1 MPRQDS
7 SPLQGFGMTI
17 MKKILTI
24 GWKDLLL
31 IFRDRA
37 ALIMILVAPFLLTMG
52 MGLVTGAFS
61 SNDTGTGLADIP
73 LVIFN
78 EDAGLMGENLVAL
91 LESEGLA
98 DLLEVKT
105 AVSIPEARRQV
116 DDDEIAVL
124 VIVPAGFSA
133 GIIPDGQTGLLDEA
147 APIELYTSPARP
159 ISSGVVQSIVDGFA
173 NQVNTGMTAVTVSIA
188 QLISN
193 GLITP
198 ADINAAAQE
207 MGAQLE
213 NGQIT
218 SPITIVRDN
227 AAETGDNNNM
237 MVLFAPGM
245 ALLFLMYTVTLGS
258 RSFLTE
264 RAQGTL
270 PRLLIT
276 PTSNAQILGGKV
288 TGIWLTGVA
297 QVTVL
302 IVASSVIFGLAWGNL
317 AWVMVLIMMTA
328 VAATGWG
335 LLLASF
341 AKTPAQITSL
351 GTTLMLVFG
360 ILGGTFL
367 PAPDSGFLQM
377 LSKITPHVW
386 ALDGFSILN
395 DGGSLADILPSLLAL
410 LIMAAILFA
419 ASAFSFRRSGSLT

>member
-1 MPRQDS
+1 
-7 SPLQGFGMTI
+7 
-17 MKKILTI
+17 MKKIVTI

-37 ALIMILVAPFLLTMG
+37 ALVMILLAPFLLTMG
-52 MGLVTGAFS
+52 MGLVTGSFS
-61 SNDTGTGLADIP
+61 RNDTGSGLADIP

-78 EDAGLMGENLVAL
+78 EDEGLMGENLVAL
-91 LESEGLA
+91 LESEGLQE
-98 DLLEVKT
+98 LLEVKT

-116 DDDEIAVL
+116 DDNEIAVV

-133 GIIPDGQTGLLDEA
+133 GIIPDGQTGLLNEA
-147 APIELYTSPARP
+147 APIELYSNPARP

-173 NQVNTGMTAVTVSIA
+173 NQVNTGMTAVNISIA

-193 GLITP
+193 GLIDP
-198 ADINAAAQE
+198 ADIGAAAQE
-207 MGAQLE
+207 MGAQLD

-218 SPITIVRDN
+218 SPITIVRN
-227 AAETGDNNNM
+227 SAAETDDNNAM
-237 MVLFAPGM
+237 ALFAPGM
-245 ALLFLMYTVTLGS
+245 ALFFLMYTVTLGG

-264 RAQGTL
+264 RDEGTL

-276 PTSNAQILGGKV
+276 PTSSTQILGGKI

-297 QVTVL
+297 QVSIL
-302 IVASSVIFGLAWGNL
+302 IIASSIIFGLMWGNPTG
-317 AWVMVLIMMTA
+317 VMALIMITA

-341 AKTPAQITSL
+341 AKTSAQISSL

-386 ALDGFSILN
+386 ALDGFAILS
-395 DGGSLADILPSLLAL
+395 DGGSLIDIVPSLLAL
-410 LIMAAILFA
+410 LVMAAILFA
-419 ASAFSFRRSGSLT
+419 TSAFLFRRSGSLA